1 MDAENL
7 AEIAADPLVAETP
20 SVTITLRKPI
30 PYGKGQ
36 SIESLELKPNARA
49 FRDFGLPM
57 GADKSIVF
65 QPYPLAVVGL
75 KLAGHHVNAA
85 QLVDKLDSKDM
96 HEIAM
101 AVFGFMF

>member
-1 MDAENL
+1 METESA
-7 AEIAADPLVAETP
+7 PLVTETS

-30 PYGKGQ
+30 PYGKDQ
-36 SIESLELKPNARA
+36 MIEELVLKPNARA

-65 QPYPLAVVGL
+65 QPYPLAIVGL
-75 KLAGHHVNAA
+75 RLAGHHVNAA